1 MYWKLYNRIDLSEV
15 NDVNKTSSSKE
26 CIIYH
31 YSYFL
36 DNEFKFQSSVCNGC
50 HDVLMMS
57 IDIESIAI

>member
-1 MYWKLYNRIDLSEV
+1 MYQKLYNRIDLSEV

-26 CIIYH
+26 CSIYR
-31 YSYFL
+31 YRYFL